1 LDKILLQKNIINQL
15 NKDLQLSGFKPI
27 LDFDKDLNSNLNIM
41 ISFLTKNISHN
52 LSNLYPFLYRL
63 DLEESHIKN
72 VLELDIEQ
80 FVYLVFNRA
89 KKKVVFKTNFN

>member
-1 LDKILLQKNIINQL
+1 MQRNIIDQL
-15 NKDLQLSGFKPI
+15 NKDLQLSGFNPI

-41 ISFLTKNISHN
+41 ISFLTKNISDN
-52 LSNLYPFLYRL
+52 LSNIYTFLYRL
-63 DLEESHIKN
+63 DLEESYIKN

>member
-1 LDKILLQKNIINQL
+1 MCIRDSPKAAG
-15 NKDLQLSGFKPI
+15 DLYKSIVKAQGEATSIFPDATSKPY
-27 LDFDKDLNSNLNIM
+27 KKYM
-41 ISFLTKNISHN
+41 
-52 LSNLYPFLYRL
+52 
-63 DLEESHIKN
+63 KN